1 MCSTVEKTSS
11 IMSHGI
17 LRYFKSNQP
26 TPEETGLTSREVD
39 AANKAVQ
46 KVIGNVNAGASS
58 RGGQKRKY
66 TTTFTAEDRAQIG
79 KYAAENVLIILYG
92 TCIIP
97 TLRTQISLFILL
109 ITIIIPKE
117 KILN

>member
-1 MCSTVEKTSS
+1 MCCTVEKTSS

-66 TTTFTAEDRAQIG
+66 TTTFTAEDRAQID
-79 KYAAENVLIILYG
+79 KYAAENGNLAAQKRFKSDYDIGESTV
-92 TCIIP
+92 
-97 TLRTQISLFILL
+97 RLFK
-109 ITIIIPKE
+109 KE
-117 KILN
+117 VP

>member
-58 RGGQKRKY
+58 MKRWTK
-66 TTTFTAEDRAQIG
+66 
-79 KYAAENVLIILYG
+79 K
-92 TCIIP
+92 
-97 TLRTQISLFILL
+97 
-109 ITIIIPKE
+109 
-117 KILN
+117 KIYDYFHS